1 MYYIYDYHNKE
12 DNCFMNFV
20 KNKIEDEFRKRVLEK
35 VRKESGDNINHNKNS
50 ILKVDTLKEAEELR
64 KKLKY

>member
-1 MYYIYDYHNKE
+1 
-12 DNCFMNFV
+12 MNFV